1 MKRRLSSIINPFYKF
16 APQGMLG
23 YWLFLVTDDYR
34 AVGLPLAVGGLL
46 LFGILAKLASRLKKV
61 YLAED
66 TLYVSNYLRQIRIP
80 LSEVASVEVSSIGGK
95 QPMTVAIRLRRPT
108 EFGRRIVFIPRAFGC
123 LAQDVAAE
131 VRAAVE
137 AQHNNG
143 MHPTRDTRPL
153 I

>member
-16 APQGMLG
+16 APQAMLG

-34 AVGLPLAVGGLL
+34 AVGLPMAVVGLL

-61 YLAED
+61 YLAGD

-80 LSEVASVEVSSIGGK
+80 LSEVASVEVSRIWAW
-95 QPMTVAIRLRRPT
+95 QPRTVVIKLRWPT
-108 EFGRRIVFIPRAFGC
+108 EFGRRIVFIPRACGYW
-123 LAQDVAAE
+123 AEDVAAE
-131 VRAAVE
+131 VWDAVE

-143 MHPTRDTRPL
+143 MHPTRDTAAL